1 MRLEARNLG
10 FCYAGGPWILK
21 DVNFSME
28 EGERVGLV
36 GPSGYGQSTL
46 VKLLAGY
53 LEPCE
58 GEILLD
64 GKPMKKKGV
73 CPVQLIYQH
82 PEKAINPR
90 WKMKK
95 VLEESGMYREEV
107 LEALGIEEE
116 WLERYP
122 RELSGGE
129 LQRFCVARSLFEGT
143 HFLLADEMSTMLDV
157 ITQAQIWNLMLR
169 EVEKRKIGLLAVTHN
184 MALADCVCTRTI
196 NLAQVNHIKCAEESG
211 CKNGCEYGTV

>member
-1 MRLEARNLG
+1 MRLEAKNLG
-10 FCYAGGPWILK
+10 FRYANGPWILK
-21 DVNFSME
+21 NVNFTIE

-36 GPSGYGQSTL
+36 GPSGYGKSTL
-46 VKLLAGY
+46 VKLLGGY

-64 GKPMKKKGV
+64 KKGV

-107 LEALGIEEE
+107 LDALGIEKE
-116 WLERYP
+116 WLDRYP

-184 MALADCVCTRTI
+184 MALAGQVCTRTLD
-196 NLAQVNHIKCAEESG
+196 LANVNHIECAEESG
-211 CKNGCEYGTV
+211 CEDGCEYGTV

>member
-1 MRLEARNLG
+1 MENPWKRKASVRCSYLPAPGEGDQSPLE
-10 FCYAGGPWILK
+10 
-21 DVNFSME
+21 DE
-28 EGERVGLV
+28 EGPG
-36 GPSGYGQSTL
+36 
-46 VKLLAGY
+46 
-53 LEPCE
+53 
-58 GEILLD
+58 
-64 GKPMKKKGV
+64 GV
-73 CPVQLIYQH
+73 RHVP
-82 PEKAINPR
+82 
-90 WKMKK
+90 
-95 VLEESGMYREEV
+95 EEV